1 MALDHVALTLTTQA
15 EFTALLAKEGK
26 ELLFYLHG
34 MGQQTKQMVEAT
46 DSLQTDFDKKEAE
59 KVLVVPV
66 DWACD
71 DSEGLLGR
79 VLSFL
84 PGTVASNAEMALSY
98 KKDQPKAELAG
109 KALWKLFSG
118 LKKEMESE
126 KTLGLSVMA
135 HSMGNRVLR
144 CMGKEAVPEGDASW
158 TKEGLQDKTLQE
170 AAPADLK
177 NHQNLFENIFW
188 VAADIPESVFEE
200 PNGSHGE
207 QAEHGLQSGVAA
219 LAVMTKRMHVLH
231 GNGTDEALNLSFGLN
246 PGKSR
251 LGSRGPWSSKLLG
264 DGEKADGGFGL
275 GRGEPSKVWDK
286 IGDELDKYE
295 GIEKDGNTNNGNVH
309 VEDCTPWNTVAS
321 HNGHS
326 YQFAPE
332 AVAYYLKHMTK
343 GV

>member
-1 MALDHVALTLTTQA
+1 
-15 EFTALLAKEGK
+15 
-26 ELLFYLHG
+26 
-34 MGQQTKQMVEAT
+34 
-46 DSLQTDFDKKEAE
+46 
-59 KVLVVPV
+59 
-66 DWACD
+66 
-71 DSEGLLGR
+71 
-79 VLSFL
+79 
-84 PGTVASNAEMALSY
+84 
-98 KKDQPKAELAG
+98 
-109 KALWKLFSG
+109 
-118 LKKEMESE
+118 
-126 KTLGLSVMA
+126 
-135 HSMGNRVLR
+135 
-144 CMGKEAVPEGDASW
+144 
-158 TKEGLQDKTLQE
+158 
-170 AAPADLK
+170 
-177 NHQNLFENIFW
+177 
-188 VAADIPESVFEE
+188 
-200 PNGSHGE
+200 
-207 QAEHGLQSGVAA
+207 
-219 LAVMTKRMHVLH
+219 MTKRMHVLH

-343 GV
+343 GVAARGATARGWRLDVSSHLAVYVMRLVVCDDHVSCCVDAGTLVRLDSRRCPSFASSTGNKAAFTTPEARPPHRCSPC